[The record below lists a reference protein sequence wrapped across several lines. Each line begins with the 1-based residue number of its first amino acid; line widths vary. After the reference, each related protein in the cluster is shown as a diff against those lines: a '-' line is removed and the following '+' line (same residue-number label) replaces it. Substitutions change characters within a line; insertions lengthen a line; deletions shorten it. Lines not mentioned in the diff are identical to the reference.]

1 MIVTEQEMIDS
12 LKEEL
17 KKVLDIKNFCQK
29 EMEELEAQNRYFI
42 KKINRYERLVD
53 SIYSIMSLAGCVSP
67 EDED

>member
-17 KKVLDIKNFCQK
+17 RKVLDIKNFCQK

-42 KKINRYERLVD
+42 KEINRYEKLVE
-53 SIYSIMSLAGCVSP
+53 SIYSVMSLAGCVPP
-67 EDED
+67 ED

>member
-12 LKEEL
+12 LREEL

-42 KKINRYERLVD
+42 KEINRYERLID
-53 SIYSIMSLAGCVSP
+53 SIYSIMSLAGCVPP

>member
-29 EMEELEAQNRYFI
+29 EMEKLEAQNKYFI
-42 KKINRYERLVD
+42 KEINRHERLIE
-53 SIYSIMSLAGCVSP
+53 SIYSVLTLAGCSPP
-67 EDED
+67 ED